1 MKEEQLTQ
9 KQRLFVESFIG
20 DAAGNGRVAARM
32 AGYSGDDNALSQ
44 RAFELVRNPKIA
56 ELIGVRV
63 EAAVMR
69 ANEVLSELS
78 AIAKADWQD
87 FLEIRRDKDGD
98 VIDATLKLSDKIKS
112 LELLGKYHKL
122 FSEKIDLNV
131 QVSNWRDEAAKYGLS
146 TDDIIKQIQPLI
158 EQSALESGAASGD

>member
-9 KQRLFVESFIG
+9 KQRLFVEAYIG
-20 DAAGNGRVAARM
+20 DAAGNAREAARM

-44 RAFELVRNPKIA
+44 RAFELVRNPRIA
-56 ELIGVRV
+56 KLIGVRV
-63 EAAVMR
+63 EQAVMR
-69 ANEVLSELS
+69 ANEVLGELS

-122 FSEKIDLNV
+122 FSDRIDVDLNLKD
-131 QVSNWRDEAAKYGLS
+131 WRNEAQKYGL
-146 TDDIIKQIQPLI
+146 TEADVIRHTQLLI
-158 EQSALESGAASGD
+158 NESVVETGDTERS

>member
-20 DAAGNGRVAARM
+20 AAAGNGRVAARM

-44 RAFELVRNPKIA
+44 RAFELMRNSKIS

-63 EAAVMR
+63 EQAVMR

-122 FSEKIDLNV
+122 FSDRVDLNV
-131 QVSNWRDEAAKYGLS
+131 QVNDWRDEAAKYGLS
-146 TDDIIKQIQPLI
+146 TDDIIRQLRPLI
-158 EQSALESGAASGD
+158 AESALESSDASGD